1 MWNLTARSVKW
12 PNACHATA
20 LLSVWLKSLTQK
32 EHMLPQTCLHLKEC
46 LQTAAPLVVESNSAR
61 ARSQP
66 PSRWRKQSQ
75 GLGVLGQ
82 FLCLVFQ
89 TSRKL
94 ASPKTIINWLKTL
107 LSMWFWLW
115 GWSED
120 PSHKFISSQPPRFIL
135 VLIYYISINF
145 YRTSPSCEADNL
157 SSF

>member
-32 EHMLPQTCLHLKEC
+32 EQMLPQTCLHLKEC
-46 LQTAAPLVVESNSAR
+46 LQTAAPLVVEWTQQEQGHSPHPDGESRVRAWVSLVNFSAL
-61 ARSQP
+61 A
-66 PSRWRKQSQ
+66 
-75 GLGVLGQ
+75 
-82 FLCLVFQ
+82 FQ

-94 ASPKTIINWLKTL
+94 ASPKTIINWFKTL
-107 LSMWFWLW
+107 LPMWFWLW

-120 PSHKFISSQPPRFIL
+120 PSHKFISSQPPRFLL